1 MKGYTPAFFDEL
13 AIADGADPKTER
25 NRCRDLMVEDG
36 QIDRDSIEM
45 FVDWAVRR
53 EYCPN
58 VPPVEQ
64 LIDER
69 FLRRAQERLAVGV

>member
-36 QIDRDSIEM
+36 
-45 FVDWAVRR
+45 
-53 EYCPN
+53 
-58 VPPVEQ
+58 
-64 LIDER
+64 
-69 FLRRAQERLAVGV
+69 